1 MKYYIYENTNTKLLE
16 PFSIN
21 HASFELRCGA
31 FSNIQ
36 RVMMQMEPDSEL
48 VLIVRNG
55 IEALIKDRFPGLTVN
70 PNTLSAGYY
79 IDGSAL
85 ISSKDD
91 IKELYIEKIKENI
104 SYSDGKFSSEL
115 NNKGASSNLKYISY
129 LWDIF
134 DFQPSIID
142 YDLIYFRDKKN
153 DNTIYSNKNISLI
166 NKSSIYIADSAQVC
180 SGAIIDAST
189 GPVIIDSCVFVDIGV
204 LIKGPAYIGKGTIL
218 NPGLKIRGN
227 FSAGMKSKVGGE
239 VEDSVIQGYSNKQHD
254 GYLGH
259 SYIGEWVN
267 IGAGT
272 STSDLK
278 NNYSSIRYLY
288 NNDNMIDTNRTFLG
302 SMIGDYSSL
311 GIMSMLNSGTNIGFG
326 SNIFGSGFQDKYV
339 KPFSWGHEDKVG
351 YNRFI
356 NSIKKIK
363 LRRDE
368 TLSDVEKNFILDI
381 YSKS

>member
-134 DFQPSIID
+134 D
-142 YDLIYFRDKKN
+142 
-153 DNTIYSNKNISLI
+153 
-166 NKSSIYIADSAQVC
+166 
-180 SGAIIDAST
+180 
-189 GPVIIDSCVFVDIGV
+189 
-204 LIKGPAYIGKGTIL
+204 
-218 NPGLKIRGN
+218 
-227 FSAGMKSKVGGE
+227 
-239 VEDSVIQGYSNKQHD
+239 
-254 GYLGH
+254 
-259 SYIGEWVN
+259 
-267 IGAGT
+267 
-272 STSDLK
+272 
-278 NNYSSIRYLY
+278 
-288 NNDNMIDTNRTFLG
+288 
-302 SMIGDYSSL
+302 
-311 GIMSMLNSGTNIGFG
+311 
-326 SNIFGSGFQDKYV
+326 
-339 KPFSWGHEDKVG
+339 
-351 YNRFI
+351 
-356 NSIKKIK
+356 
-363 LRRDE
+363 
-368 TLSDVEKNFILDI
+368 
-381 YSKS
+381 